1 MNLAERLGKAAEI
14 GKVSQK
20 ELARI
25 AGISEGAVSK
35 LFSGKSREIKAAH
48 LFPIARRCHVDPEWL
63 ASGRGQAQAAGGIR
77 EKRATYDPKAEFEP
91 KHIDLLRMYKR
102 LPKEARAPIRTMI
115 ETLAAAQREDYA
127 TWIRAQRALIEE
139 EA

>member
-1 MNLAERLGKAAEI
+1 MNLAERLGRAAEI

-48 LFPIARRCHVDPEWL
+48 LFPIAKRCHVDPEWL
-63 ASGRGQAQAAGGIR
+63 ATGRGQTQVGGVR
-77 EKRATYDPKAEFEP
+77 DKRGTYDPKAEFEP

-115 ETLAAAQREDYA
+115 ETLAAAQREDYS
-127 TWIRAQRALIEE
+127 TWIRAQRALV
-139 EA
+139 EAEA